1 MTFRPSVFGSGKSV
15 AAFTLAMAVLGGC
28 AIGAIEQP
36 TIARVAPGDERI
48 LFAAEAFKDASPL
61 HVKFTDPWQREDYA
75 LFKGNGAQAEILY
88 ATITEAGYEVAL
100 EYLFIVDRSVMT
112 WNLNRKGSISWGEA
126 ERFQGPFSEFFYMP
140 YSLLET
146 NRQCF
151 GFSADWDGPPE
162 DPELRPGE
170 VLFGYY
176 CAREGAVLTRD
187 EMETLLERIGI
198 RGITERLR
206 TRPGAAMGET
216 AFVPAAPAITHGQ
229 AEAARLA
236 RGPSAGG
243 EVGNP
248 GFPFDLAR
256 SYSVDGNGGEGMN

>member
-126 ERFQGPFSEFFYMP
+126 ERFQGPFSEFFYMLT
-140 YSLLET
+140 YMQSIFDVAA
-146 NRQCF
+146 F
-151 GFSADWDGPPE
+151 GGVVRYDITAPVCKTDI
-162 DPELRPGE
+162 PGSN
-170 VLFGYY
+170 
-176 CAREGAVLTRD
+176 
-187 EMETLLERIGI
+187 
-198 RGITERLR
+198 
-206 TRPGAAMGET
+206 PGAA
-216 AFVPAAPAITHGQ
+216 
-229 AEAARLA
+229 
-236 RGPSAGG
+236 S
-243 EVGNP
+243 
-248 GFPFDLAR
+248 
-256 SYSVDGNGGEGMN
+256 SS